1 MSKISISEHGGGISA
16 DRNNLDNSHEIS
28 RKSTSDGGGA
38 ELSHVK
44 TSSTR
49 RRACGRGKNTNDG
62 VLAGYGSPNPS
73 DARPSTTN
81 PAAAQGSKTESKR
94 NSTRRGRRRTNRD
107 PSHSGGGGVI
117 REEDTQ
123 QKRRRASEDNE
134 DVNPS
139 ALHASRPTGGANP
152 QRVRKTSPLGK
163 RFREKTAAGG
173 ALHRE
178 LRKSKRAFGTRMW
191 RRILGETRLNPSARR
206 VSGPG
211 HEPNQKPT
219 GNPSRTKI
227 RAEIKAL
234 NTQRK
239 IPDLEP
245 AQSRCKLEFFSKR
258 SEQRLHPIR
267 GGLHPPSL
275 FLIGTKIGSLL
286 I

>member
-1 MSKISISEHGGGISA
+1 MSKSDEQKSATLKMEAAYLQTEATETRATKSHG
-16 DRNNLDNSHEIS
+16 
-28 RKSTSDGGGA
+28 
-38 ELSHVK
+38 
-44 TSSTR
+44 
-49 RRACGRGKNTNDG
+49 RAHPT
-62 VLAGYGSPNPS
+62 
-73 DARPSTTN
+73 
-81 PAAAQGSKTESKR
+81 AAAQNPHAWKR
-94 NSTRRGRRRTNRD
+94 AARGGALVEKARTQTAARLRDTGAPTLAPHNSAQRNRRRRKAARPNRKGNTTRRGRRRANQD

-123 QKRRRASEDNE
+123 QKRGRASEDSE

-178 LRKSKRAFGTRMW
+178 LRKSKRAFGTRLW
-191 RRILGETRLNPSARR
+191 WRILGETRLNPSARR

-245 AQSRCKLEFFSKR
+245 TQSRCKLEIFFK
-258 SEQRLHPIR
+258 EI
-267 GGLHPPSL
+267 
-275 FLIGTKIGSLL
+275 
-286 I
+286 